1 MQRSSGLSRRP
12 LCGFMLSK
20 LKRDNYMKN
29 IYEIEGVEYPS
40 RTAAARHY
48 GLNPKLV
55 NERVTKFGWT
65 LEQAL
70 ELEARPKGD
79 YRKKVVID
87 GTEYASMRQAAKE
100 LGVAQ
105 STLMNRIKAGISVE
119 DALSGAPSEGEKL
132 KGQSKPMFYQGK
144 LYPSARHLLLANP
157 ELVAGGDLDLV
168 VAKLNDRA
176 RRAQNRGEIENL
188 SIDGIS
194 VKYGLPKVR
203 FVDEFD
209 RWVDFVIKE
218 NLINVQYT
226 FAYKQYGM
234 IKQDHSPTL
243 NKPVI

>member
-1 MQRSSGLSRRP
+1 
-12 LCGFMLSK
+12 
-20 LKRDNYMKN
+20 MKN
-29 IYEIEGVEYPS
+29 TETLTVEGLTFTS

-55 NERVTKFGWT
+55 NERITKFGWT

-87 GTEYASMRQAAKE
+87 GTEYSSMRQAAKE

-105 STLMNRIKAGISVE
+105 STLMNRIKSGIGVE
-119 DALSGAPSEGEKL
+119 AALSAAHTEREKL

-157 ELVAGGDLDLV
+157 ALVAGGDLGKAV
-168 VAKLNDRA
+168 TSLNDKA
-176 RRAQNRGEIENL
+176 RRAKKKGEIENL
-188 SIDGIS
+188 SIDEIS
-194 VKYGLPKVR
+194 VKYGLPEVR

-209 RWVDFVIKE
+209 GLV
-218 NLINVQYT
+218 VQLV
-226 FAYKQYGM
+226 KQVSGAALTELFYEL
-234 IKQDHSPTL
+234 K
-243 NKPVI
+243 

>member
-1 MQRSSGLSRRP
+1 
-12 LCGFMLSK
+12 
-20 LKRDNYMKN
+20 MKN
-29 IYEIEGVEYPS
+29 TKILTVDGVELSS

-87 GTEYASMRQAAKE
+87 GTEYSSMRQAARE

-119 DALSGAPSEGEKL
+119 EALSVYHTEREKL

-144 LYPSARHLLLANP
+144 LYPSARHLLIANP
-157 ELVAGGDLDLV
+157 ALVAGGDLSKAV
-168 VAKLNDRA
+168 TSLNDKA
-176 RRAQNRGEIENL
+176 RRAKNQGGVRNL
-188 SIDGIS
+188 SLDQ
-194 VKYGLPKVR
+194 VAAEFGLAKIG
-203 FVDEFD
+203 FADEFD
-209 RWVDFVIKE
+209 GFVAQLVELVGKVVLTE
-218 NLINVQYT
+218 LFYEL
-226 FAYKQYGM
+226 K
-234 IKQDHSPTL
+234 
-243 NKPVI
+243 